1 MFDFL
6 YEPWPWY
13 IAGPLI
19 GLTVPGL
26 LIMGGKKFGLSSNFR
41 HVCAA
46 CFPGDIDFF
55 KYDWK
60 TSGTWNLIFLV
71 GIIIG
76 GFLAGYVWE
85 NPNPVDISQETVADL
100 QALGVTSFQGLV
112 PADLFSWAN
121 LGSIEGLSVLA
132 IGGFLVGFGTRYAGG
147 CTSGH
152 AITGISDL
160 QVASVVATIAFF
172 IGGLLMT
179 HLLLPFII
187 S

>member
-1 MFDFL
+1 MDFL
-6 YEPWPWY
+6 IEPWPWY

-26 LIMGGKKFGLSSNFR
+26 LIFGGKKFGISSNFR

-46 CFPGDIDFF
+46 CFPGDVDFF

-60 TSGTWNLIFLV
+60 KEGSWNLIFLV
-71 GIIIG
+71 GIVIG
-76 GFLAGYVWE
+76 GLLAGYVWA
-85 NPNPVDISQETVADL
+85 NPEPVAISAQTVTDL
-100 QALGVTSFQGLV
+100 QNLGITSFEGLV
-112 PADLFSWAN
+112 PQDLFNWVN
-121 LGSIEGLSVLA
+121 LGTIEGLMVLA
-132 IGGFLVGFGTRYAGG
+132 VGGFLVGFGTRYGGG

-160 QVASVVATIAFF
+160 QIASVIATISFF
-172 IGGLLMT
+172 VGGLIMT
-179 HLLLPFII
+179 HFILPFII

>member
-1 MFDFL
+1 MDFL
-6 YEPWPWY
+6 IEPWPWY

-26 LIMGGKKFGLSSNFR
+26 LIIGGKKFGISSNFR
-41 HVCAA
+41 HTCAA

-55 KYDWK
+55 HYDWK
-60 TSGTWNLIFLV
+60 SEGTWNLIFLL
-71 GIIIG
+71 GIVIG

-85 NPNPVDISQETVADL
+85 NPEPVAISSKTVSDL
-100 QALGVTSFQGLV
+100 QALGITSFEGLV
-112 PADLFSWAN
+112 PADLFSWSN
-121 LGSIEGLSVLA
+121 LGTFEGIMILA
-132 IGGFLVGFGTRYAGG
+132 VGGLFVGFGTRYAGG

-160 QVASVVATIAFF
+160 QIASVIATISFF
-172 IGGLLMT
+172 AGGLIMT
-179 HLLLPFII
+179 HFILPYII

>member
-1 MFDFL
+1 MNFL
-6 YEPWPWY
+6 IEPWPWY

-26 LIMGGKKFGLSSNFR
+26 LILGGKKFGISSNFR

-55 KYDWK
+55 HYDWK
-60 TSGTWNLIFLV
+60 KTGTWNILFLV
-71 GIIIG
+71 GIIVG
-76 GFLAGYVWE
+76 GFLAGYVWS
-85 NPNPVDISQETVADL
+85 NPEPINISSQTIAEL
-100 QALGVTSFQGLV
+100 QKMGITSFEGLV
-112 PADLFSWAN
+112 PVDLFSWTN
-121 LGSIEGLSVLA
+121 LGTVEGILVLA
-132 IGGFLVGFGTRYAGG
+132 VGGFLVGFGTRYGGG

-160 QVASVVATIAFF
+160 QVASVIATISFF
-172 IGGLLMT
+172 VGGLIMT
-179 HLLLPFII
+179 HFILPYLI